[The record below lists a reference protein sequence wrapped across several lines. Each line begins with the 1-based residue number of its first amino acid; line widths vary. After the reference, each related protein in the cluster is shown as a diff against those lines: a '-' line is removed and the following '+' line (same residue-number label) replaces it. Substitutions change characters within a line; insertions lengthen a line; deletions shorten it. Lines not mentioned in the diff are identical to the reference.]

1 MTEIKDFS
9 SPLQGRLMKIDE
21 VPDEVFSTRAM
32 GAGFAIDITGNK
44 VTAPMDGTISSVYP
58 TGHAVLMTLDNG
70 IEVMIHVG
78 LDSYKIAGI
87 NTIMCKAED
96 HVSKGDVLVTTDVKK
111 LKKNGCSTISPIV
124 FLSQEKISLTKT
136 DAMVDNQ
143 DEGFVTIE
151 R

>member
-9 SPLQGRLMKIDE
+9 SPLQGRLMTIDE

-32 GAGFAIDITGNK
+32 GDGFAIEITGNK

-70 IEVMIHVG
+70 IQVMIHVG
-78 LDSYKIAGI
+78 LDSYKIAGV

-96 HVSKGDVLVTTDVKK
+96 HVKKGDILVMTDVKK
-111 LKKNGCSTISPIV
+111 LKANQCSAISPIV
-124 FLSQEKISLTKT
+124 FLSQEKVNLYMSRKT
-136 DAMVDNQ
+136 VDNQ
-143 DEGFVTIE
+143 DEGFVTIA